1 MLFEAFESLTNPCL
15 PPFFQDYPC
24 LAAAIALAGLFI
36 TQCIQSFAGSAL
48 DNEDR
53 VEVLSDIDI
62 DYTIQKEE
70 EDPKHQG
77 TTHVMIH
84 EEHIRIHPHHHF
96 DDFNDRCSSV
106 SAELF
111 NHDEDDHHHALIL
124 NSKRIGV
131 YMLELGIAS
140 HSIIIGLALGTT
152 RGEEE
157 FTMLLAAICL
167 HQFFVSSCFQWDYRK
182 VTH

>member
-15 PPFFQDYPC
+15 PPFFHDYPC
-24 LAAAIALAGLFI
+24 FAAAMALAGLFI

-70 EDPKHQG
+70 EDPKHRG
-77 TTHVMIH
+77 TTHVMVH
-84 EEHIRIHPHHHF
+84 EEHIRIHPHTHHY
-96 DDFNDRCSSV
+96 DDLNDRCSSSV
-106 SAELF
+106 SDGLF

-167 HQFFVSSCFQWDYRK
+167 HQFFVSFFLKSSLK
-182 VTH
+182 G